1 MTARVAHR
9 QFISLPTR
17 MKVHLQ
23 DLDAQRSVDGI
34 GQALLAMADAALVG
48 DEVVKAVAAMSFAA
62 FVDGGSA
69 SVLERS
75 GEDWKYADGRSDVP
89 APLAQMLNAISTPA
103 QVSSVE
109 GIGVLVSV
117 NSGSIG
123 VLLRNSEISEDQ
135 WPALRILATGFE
147 LALASAMQSR
157 GKLDALEEIR
167 GFQQI
172 ARRILCAGD
181 LDEILFSI
189 CQETKRLL
197 SADICGVFLRDQDHM
212 VMRDC
217 VGNQTRNIA
226 KIRLGRGQGLAGR
239 VFETGLHCVV
249 DDYLTSEILTQENA
263 DLVRAERIRSALG
276 APLRVS
282 EELIGVLE
290 VWRRRKSTFTEADVR
305 RICTLASLTAIAINN
320 AELYGNQKSV
330 VEQLTIANETL
341 QRQNIVIRQSADI
354 TDEFIQVLLNGE
366 GLPAIARIVA
376 SYANAEMAFLTCDYE
391 TMAGL
396 PKASWLEEF
405 LPLIKQA
412 ITENH
417 AHLNSGG
424 TVVLQLSERWM
435 SLRPVIAGRDHVGWV
450 CALSHEKPAQLQ
462 EIAIGQAAM
471 ACALN
476 YQEQRAAARARA
488 ETQGGILWDLLEGTT
503 YARQTAANRA
513 KELHIDLSG
522 SLRIVHLTVEGLDA
536 VGDSDKPVTGA
547 VEHKL
552 RLVQEIFERGFCK
565 SGVLRL
571 MVARGSLLVAVVTAK
586 ESQQIK
592 AILKSVGDRIIREVS
607 NLHAFWGV
615 SAPCDNP
622 SNLHTAHSEAA
633 SATVLVRKLGF
644 GKNIAIHEELGVL
657 GLLLKVRCDA
667 DLGKFVRDTLS
678 KVIAHDSK
686 HHGVLMRTV
695 RAYFDCNCA
704 QHAASRKLYVHEKT
718 VRYRLTQFQTL
729 TGLDLNNHEDRM
741 LVHLAIGMYSIA
753 LDKSDED
760 NDGPRMIGTAGGGY
774 MVSSTN

>member
-1 MTARVAHR
+1 
-9 QFISLPTR
+9 
-17 MKVHLQ
+17 MKMGAQ
-23 DLDAQRSVDGI
+23 DLDVQRSIDGI
-34 GQALLAMADAALVG
+34 GQALIAMADAALIS
-48 DEVVKAVAAMSFAA
+48 DEVVKTVAATSFAIFA
-62 FVDGGSA
+62 DGGSA

-75 GEDWKYADGRSDVP
+75 GEDWKHADDRSDVP
-89 APLAQMLNAISTPA
+89 TPLARMLNAVSQSA
-103 QVSSVE
+103 QVSRVE
-109 GIGVLVSV
+109 GVGVLVSV

-123 VLLRNSEISEDQ
+123 VLLRNLEISESR

-197 SADICGVFLRDQDHM
+197 AADICGVFLRDQDYM

-217 VGNQTRNIA
+217 VGNQTKNIE
-226 KIRLGRGQGLAGR
+226 KIRLARGQGLAGR

-249 DDYLTSEILTQENA
+249 SDYLTSEILTQENA
-263 DLVRAERIRSALG
+263 DLVRSERIRSALG

-305 RICTLASLTAIAINN
+305 RIRTLASLTAIAINN
-320 AELYGNQKSV
+320 AELYGSQKSV
-330 VEQLTIANETL
+330 VEQLTVANETL
-341 QRQNIVIRQSADI
+341 QKQNVVIRQSANI
-354 TDEFIQVLLNGE
+354 TDEFIQALLDGE
-366 GLPAIARIVA
+366 GLPAISRIVA
-376 SYANAEMAFLTCDYE
+376 SYANAEMAFLTSDFE

-396 PKASWLEEF
+396 PTASWLDEF
-405 LPLIKQA
+405 LPLMRQA
-412 ITENH
+412 AAENH
-417 AHLNSGG
+417 AQQNRG
-424 TVVLQLSERWM
+424 TITLQFSDRWM
-435 SLRPVIAGRDHVGWV
+435 SLRPVIAGRDRVGWV
-450 CALSHEKPAQLQ
+450 CALSEEKPAQLQ

-476 YQEQRAAARARA
+476 YQEQHAAARARA
-488 ETQGGILWDLLEGTT
+488 DTRSGILWDLLEGTV
-503 YARQTAANRA
+503 YARQAAANRA
-513 KELHIDLSG
+513 KEQRIDLSG
-522 SLRIVHLTVEGLDA
+522 SIRIVHLTAEGLA
-536 VGDSDKPVTGA
+536 ANGDSDKPLTEA

-552 RLVQEIFERGFCK
+552 RLVQEIFERGFSK
-565 SGVLRL
+565 AGVLRL
-571 MVARGSLLVAVVTAK
+571 MAVRGSLFVAAITTK

-592 AILKSVGDRIIREVS
+592 AILKSVGDSITLEVS
-607 NLHAFWGV
+607 NLQVFWGV
-615 SAPCDNP
+615 SAPCDAP
-622 SNLHTAHSEAA
+622 GNLHTAHSEAA

-644 GKNIAIHEELGVL
+644 GKNVAIHEELGVI
-657 GLLLKVRCDA
+657 GLLLKVRSDA

-695 RAYFDCNCA
+695 RTYFDCNCA
-704 QHAASRKLYVHEKT
+704 QQAASQKLYVHEKT

-753 LDKSDED
+753 FDKGDEE
-760 NDGPRMIGTAGGGY
+760 NDGPRMIGTASGSCR
-774 MVSSTN
+774 VSSTD